1 MLVRPDVLDLLDE
14 TEMMVATALAIGGGW
29 LSPNR
34 LGLAAGCAEEAVVPA
49 LAELTELGIV
59 KRRPDGV
66 PVVAHSLIASR
77 LREICPPERVRAIRI
92 ALVDMVDSNGPAGAF
107 VAAQIEALADPVLAL
122 LGVQICLR
130 RCRACLVLGEVP
142 DGLSFLERAERLLQI
157 GRRPQI

>member
-1 MLVRPDVLDLLDE
+1 LVRPDVLDLLDA

-29 LSPNR
+29 LSPDG
-34 LGLAAGCAEEAVVPA
+34 LALAAGCAKEALVAA

-59 KRRPDGV
+59 KRRADGV
-66 PVVAHSLIASR
+66 PVVAHSLLASR
-77 LREICPPERVRAIRI
+77 LSEICPPDRVRAIRT
-92 ALVDMVDSNGPAGAF
+92 ALIDVMDSDGPGGAF

-142 DGLSFLERAERLLQI
+142 DALPFLERAERLLQI
-157 GRRPQI
+157 GRGREI

>member
-1 MLVRPDVLDLLDE
+1 VPPDVLDLLDE

-29 LSPNR
+29 LSPDC
-34 LGLAAGCAEEAVVPA
+34 LAPAAGCAEEAAVAA

-59 KRRPDGV
+59 RRRADGV

-77 LREICPPERVRAIRI
+77 LSEICPPERVRAIRT
-92 ALVDMVDSNGPAGAF
+92 ALIDVVDSNGPGGAF
-107 VAAQIEALADPVLAL
+107 VAAQIEALADPALAL
-122 LGVQICLR
+122 PGVQICLR
-130 RCRACLVLGEVP
+130 RCRACLALGEVP